1 MSERSIDFDSPWKE
15 TLEHYFE
22 DFMAFF
28 FPQASASIDWS
39 RGYEFLDKELQ
50 QVVRD
55 AGLGRRFADKLVK
68 VWRKSGE
75 EQWVLIHVEVQGQQ
89 EADFSK
95 RMYTYN
101 YRLFDRYNRPIVSL
115 AVLTDQGD
123 RWRPRHFGYDL
134 WGCKI
139 AFTFPVVKLLDYRKR
154 WTDLETSNNPFAIV
168 VMAHLKAQE
177 TKRNVQERQV
187 WKLSLTRRLYEHGYK
202 RQDVINLFHFI
213 DWVMQLPTDLDK
225 SFWQQVHEFEKER
238 QMPYISSVERMAI
251 QEGLEKGRQQGLQEG
266 RHEGRQEG
274 RQEGLALSLLHL
286 LQYRFGPVPEEL
298 MKQIQQ
304 FSTEQLTLLL
314 NVALATNS
322 TTEFA
327 AQLPSILEVK
337 PETDHQGQ
345 V

>member
-1 MSERSIDFDSPWKE
+1 MSERSVDFDSPWKE
-15 TLEHYFE
+15 TLEYYFE

-28 FPQASASIDWS
+28 FQQAYANIDWS

-89 EADFSK
+89 ETDFSK

-115 AVLTDQGD
+115 AVLTDQRA
-123 RWRPRHFGYDL
+123 RWRPRHYGYDL

-139 AFTFPVVKLLDYRKR
+139 AFTFPVVKLLDYRKQ
-154 WTDLETSNNPFAIV
+154 WTELETSNNPFAV
-168 VMAHLKAQE
+168 VIMAHLKAQD
-177 TKRNVQERQV
+177 TKRNAQERQV

-202 RQDVINLFHFI
+202 RQDVLNLFHFI

-238 QMPYISSVERMAI
+238 QMPYISSVDRMAT
-251 QEGLEKGRQQGLQEG
+251 QEGLEQ
-266 RHEGRQEG
+266 GRQEG
-274 RQEGLALSLLHL
+274 RQEGMLLSLLHL
-286 LQYRFGPVPEEL
+286 LQYRFGPASEEL
-298 MKQIQQ
+298 QARLQQ
-304 FSTEQLTLLL
+304 FSAEQLTMLLD
-314 NVALATNS
+314 VALTTNS
-322 TTEFA
+322 TAEFV
-327 AQLPSILEVK
+327 AQLPSVLDAK
-337 PETDHQGQ
+337 PETQNQ
-345 V
+345 EQI

>member
-238 QMPYISSVERMAI
+238 QMPYISSVERMAT
-251 QEGLEKGRQQGLQEG
+251 QEGLEQ
-266 RHEGRQEG
+266 GRQEG
-274 RQEGLALSLLHL
+274 RQEGMLLSLLHL
-286 LQYRFGPVPEEL
+286 LQYRFGPAPDEL
-298 MKQIQQ
+298 HARLQQ
-304 FSTEQLTLLL
+304 FSAEQLTMLLDA
-314 NVALATNS
+314 ALTTNS
-322 TTEFA
+322 TAEFA
-327 AQLPSILEVK
+327 AQLPSALDAK
-337 PETDHQGQ
+337 PETQNQ
-345 V
+345 EQI